1 MKLNQAQSLSNLMF
15 EIRGELK
22 KIVLNNSTWKTPCDT
37 KKIARCCP
45 EEEQELGREQV
56 LDDIRALIETLEEGK
71 WGK

>member
-1 MKLNQAQSLSNLMF
+1 MKLNQEQHLSKLLF

-22 KIVLNNSTWKTPCDT
+22 KIVLTNSTWKTPCDA

-56 LDDIRALIETLEEGK
+56 LDDIRALIDKMEQGK
-71 WGK
+71 W